1 MPDHDDIARW
11 LASEQREDEA
21 VAAVAFARLAER
33 LPRLAPGPA
42 FAARLDADIRR
53 YCSRRQRAVRWAR
66 ATAALLILFAG
77 TAIAVVS
84 LGPIGGALVEAGAT
98 LLPDA
103 AVRLASLGR
112 AALDWWAFVART
124 SEGVRIVFGQ
134 PPVVATLLALEA
146 LGLLAAVALRRVLE
160 RHPAAPLSTEARV

>member
-1 MPDHDDIARW
+1 MPDRKDIARW
-11 LASEQREDEA
+11 LASEQHEDEA
-21 VAAVAFARLAER
+21 AAAAAFARVAER

-42 FAARLDADIRR
+42 FAARLDPDIRR
-53 YCSRRQRAVRWAR
+53 YCRRRQRTVRWAR

-77 TAIAVVS
+77 TAIALMS

-98 LLPDA
+98 ILPGA
-103 AVRLASLGR
+103 AVRLAALGR

-134 PPVVATLLALEA
+134 PPVVATLLALET
-146 LGLLAAVALRRVLE
+146 LGLLAAVALGRVLE
-160 RHPAAPLSTEARV
+160 RHPAAPFSTEARI